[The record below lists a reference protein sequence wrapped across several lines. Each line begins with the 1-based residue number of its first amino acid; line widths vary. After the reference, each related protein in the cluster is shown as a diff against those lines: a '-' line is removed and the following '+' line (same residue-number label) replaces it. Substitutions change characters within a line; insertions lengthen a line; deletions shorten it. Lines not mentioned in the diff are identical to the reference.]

1 MNIVFHLK
9 SLLATGLLIDFNQTE
24 HMTANELRD
33 ITEMVNVLSETIP
46 VLKDDSQRIISEAS
60 HLQENLNAI
69 SQDCSALNLSIQEQ
83 NSVLDTLAVNQEH
96 LQADMKS
103 IEGMVNAINS
113 ATYDGTYI
121 WKIDHVGAKIS
132 EYQDQI

>member
-1 MNIVFHLK
+1 
-9 SLLATGLLIDFNQTE
+9 
-24 HMTANELRD
+24 MTANELRD
-33 ITEMVNVLSETIP
+33 IAEMVNVLSETIP
-46 VLKDDSQRIISEAS
+46 VLKDDSQRIISETS

-69 SQDCSALNLSIQEQ
+69 SQDCSALKLSIQEQ
-83 NSVLDTLAVNQEH
+83 NSVLDTLAVNQER

-103 IEGMVNAINS
+103 IEGMINAVNS

-132 EYQDQI
+132 EYHDQI